1 MLPPGLAE
9 TADTTLLRIT
19 LMAAATTIAVVVD
32 VRARRIPNALTLPL
46 AVAGLVM
53 GALSG
58 GVHGLFVAVAGL
70 LVGVLLFLLPVA
82 RLGWGMG
89 DLKLIAALGAVAGPL
104 FVLWLSLYALAA
116 GGLFALLW
124 LRQGGQL
131 AQIASGM
138 RGDLRTGQ
146 APRARSGLSIP
157 FAVPIA
163 AGMLVALLISPG
175 LPR

>member
-1 MLPPGLAE
+1 MPVDLSDAHLI
-9 TADTTLLRIT
+9 RIT
-19 LMAAATTIAVVVD
+19 LMLAAAAIAVVFD
-32 VRARRIPNALTLPL
+32 VRERRIPNALTLPL
-46 AVAGLVM
+46 AAAGLGI

-58 GVHGLFVAVAGL
+58 GERGLIVAVAGL
-70 LVGVLLFLLPVA
+70 LVGGLLFLLPVA
-82 RLGWGMG
+82 KLGWGMG
-89 DLKLIAALGAVAGPL
+89 DLKLVAALGAVAGPL
-104 FVLWLSLYALAA
+104 FVLWMGLYAMAA

-131 AQIASGM
+131 TQVASGM
-138 RGDLRTGQ
+138 RGDLRAGQ

-163 AGMLVALLISPG
+163 AGMLVALLVSPG